1 MKKFVADKQTCGKK
15 TESFVIDMIVWTV
28 ANQKG
33 GVGKTTSAVTMAG
46 ILAAEGKRVLLL
58 DTDPHASLTAC
69 FGYDS
74 DELDHTMLD
83 LFTNNDYSYDT
94 VKASVISTG
103 EDNISI
109 IGGSIALATLDKT
122 LNRDGVG
129 LILKKSLQL
138 LSGDFDVAIIDCPP
152 VLGVMMVNALAASS
166 MIIVPTQTEFLALK
180 GLERM
185 MKTFEILKGTK
196 AEEMNY
202 MIVPTMYDRRTKA
215 SNQSLE
221 SIRQSYG
228 ANVWNGVIPIDT
240 RFRDASERHRP
251 ASMLYP
257 HSRGVEAYRMLTSE
271 LLNRDGNIL

>member
-1 MKKFVADKQTCGKK
+1 
-15 TESFVIDMIVWTV
+15 MIVWTV

-94 VKASVISTG
+94 VK
-103 EDNISI
+103 DNISI

-228 ANVWNGVIPIDT
+228 ANVWSGVIPIDT

-257 HSRGVEAYRMLTSE
+257 HARGVEAYRMLTAD
-271 LLNRDGNIL
+271 LLNRDGKSL

>member
-1 MKKFVADKQTCGKK
+1 
-15 TESFVIDMIVWTV
+15 MIVWTI

-33 GVGKTTSAVTMAG
+33 GVGKTTSAITMAG
-46 ILAAEGKRVLLL
+46 ILASQGKRVLLL

-74 DELDHTMLD
+74 DELEHTLLD
-83 LFTNNDYSYDT
+83 LFSDNDYSYDT
-94 VKASVISTG
+94 IKASVISTG
-103 EDNISI
+103 VENISI

-129 LILKKSLQL
+129 LILKKSLQKL
-138 LSGDFDVAIIDCPP
+138 DKDFDVALIDCPP

-215 SNQSLE
+215 SNLSLD
-221 SIRQSYG
+221 SIRRNYASK
-228 ANVWNGVIPIDT
+228 VWSGVIPIDT
-240 RFRDASERHRP
+240 RFRDASERHMP
-251 ASMLYP
+251 ASCLYP
-257 HSRGVEAYRMLTSE
+257 HSRGVEAYRMLVDE
-271 LLNRDGNIL
+271 LFSRGGSSL

>member
-1 MKKFVADKQTCGKK
+1 
-15 TESFVIDMIVWTV
+15 MIVWTV

-202 MIVPTMYDRRTKA
+202 MKNVFFRILRRRRKE
-215 SNQSLE
+215 E
-221 SIRQSYG
+221 SK
-228 ANVWNGVIPIDT
+228 
-240 RFRDASERHRP
+240 
-251 ASMLYP
+251 
-257 HSRGVEAYRMLTSE
+257 
-271 LLNRDGNIL
+271 